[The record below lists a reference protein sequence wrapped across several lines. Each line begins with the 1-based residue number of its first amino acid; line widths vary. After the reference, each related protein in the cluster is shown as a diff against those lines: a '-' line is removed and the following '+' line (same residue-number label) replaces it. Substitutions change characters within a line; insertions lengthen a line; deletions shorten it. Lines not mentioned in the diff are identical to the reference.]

1 MTVLGTVASRVGVY
15 GGAFD
20 PPHAAHHAL
29 AVAAIT
35 QLRLD
40 VLHILP
46 TGMAWHKN
54 RALSSAEH
62 RLAMVQLAFAD
73 VPEAEVDPREIR
85 RAGATYTI
93 DTLQELQIQY
103 PAAKLFLVIGADQFV
118 AFTTWHRWQDICAI
132 ATLSIAARA
141 HSIRQKA
148 KIATLYSSEN
158 QGTIVAVNIA
168 MPEMPVSAT
177 DIRGRVG
184 RSESIAHLVKPAVAR
199 YIATHHLYQNS

>member
-1 MTVLGTVASRVGVY
+1 MTGQGAAVSRVGIY

-20 PPHAAHHAL
+20 PPHEAHHAL
-29 AVAAIT
+29 AKAAIA

-46 TGMAWHKN
+46 TGIPWHKN

-62 RLAMVQLAFAD
+62 RLAMAQLAFAD
-73 VPEAEVDPREIR
+73 VPETVVDLREIR

-93 DTLQELQIQY
+93 DTLQEIRAQY
-103 PAAKLFLVIGADQFV
+103 PVAELFLVMGADQFA
-118 AFTTWHRWQDICAI
+118 AFTTWHRWRDICAI

-141 HSIRQKA
+141 HSIRLKA
-148 KIATLYSSEN
+148 QIDPLNLSGN
-158 QGTIVAVNIA
+158 QGTIATVDIA
-168 MPEMPVSAT
+168 MPKLPISAT